1 VTSLL
6 TNNAAM
12 TALTTLKSINTQLDM
27 TSNRVSTGQRVSNA
41 SDNAAYW
48 SIATTVR
55 TDNASLSAVKD
66 SLGLGSSAV
75 DTAYN
80 GLNSII
86 TDLQNMRAKLQ
97 TALQPGVDRSKVQ
110 TEITAI
116 QNKMKATADSS
127 NSSGQ
132 NWLSVNSATANTSYQ
147 AIQNVVAGFSRD
159 PSGSINFSKVNV
171 DVNNIK
177 LYDANSTSV
186 TTTATTAV
194 VSAAN
199 SLTGTAAFV
208 RGGTA
213 NFSGN
218 SESSIKITIGS
229 VNDTIELNKETLAS
243 AAADL
248 SKVTTEEFLSALNNQ
263 LTASANLAGKV
274 TASLDTQGR
283 LTFTSTAT
291 GGATKMTI
299 EAGAATGGKT
309 LVDVG
314 YGLAAATDLAA
325 PSLLAGTNYTA
336 FSLATGSKVLTVDDG
351 NGVKTVT
358 LDAASYSALGAAATS
373 GGNTSVNGADVA
385 AMINKQLADQGSKAT
400 VSFASSK
407 FTFTTPDKG
416 SINSAGN
423 ANRVTVNGTDVT
435 SFGFT
440 AAQTNSGTDLV
451 SAALVRVG
459 YGTDAGTTVAR
470 GILDSIDNTTNVSV
484 ANVDISRMVGT
495 AGDTALSAIITQI
508 DKAIAKVTDSGT
520 KLGANKTQI
529 DGQKSF
535 VDTLM
540 KANDRTI
547 GILVDADIEEES
559 TKLKAL
565 QTQQQL
571 AVQSLSIANSSSQG
585 ILSLFR

>member
-1 VTSLL
+1 MTSLL

-132 NWLSVNSATANTSYQ
+132 NWLSVNSATSNTAYQ
-147 AIQNVVAGFSRD
+147 PIQNVVAGFSRD
-159 PSGSINFSKVNV
+159 PSGAINFSKVNV

-177 LYDANSTSV
+177 LFDANSTSV
-186 TTTATTAV
+186 TTTATKAV

-213 NFSGN
+213 DFSGTA
-218 SESSIKITIGS
+218 ESAIKITIGG
-229 VNDTIELNKETLAS
+229 VNDTIKLNKETLAS

-248 SKVTTEEFLSALNNQ
+248 TKVTTEEFLSALNNQ
-263 LTASANLAGKV
+263 IAASANLAGKV
-274 TASLDTQGR
+274 KADLDTQGR

-299 EAGAATGGKT
+299 EAGTVTGGKA

-325 PSLLAGTNYTA
+325 PSVTGGAYTA
-336 FSLATGSKVLTVDDG
+336 FDLSGTNTKVLTINDG
-351 NGVKTVT
+351 YGAKTVT
-358 LDAASYSALGAAATS
+358 LNAASFTALGAAATS
-373 GGNTSVNGADVA
+373 GANTAVNGADVA

-400 VSFASSK
+400 VTFAATK
-407 FTFTTPDKG
+407 FTVATPEKG
-416 SINSAGN
+416 SLNSAGT
-423 ANRVTVNGTDVT
+423 ANTITLGGADVAG
-435 SFGFT
+435 FGLT
-440 AAQTNSGTDLV
+440 AGATTGTDLV
-451 SAALVRVG
+451 SASLVRVG

-470 GILDSIDNTTNVSV
+470 GILDSIDNATSVSV
-484 ANVDISRMVGT
+484 ANVDISQMVGT
-495 AGDTALSAIITQI
+495 SGDTALSALITQV

-529 DGQKSF
+529 DGQKTF